1 MEINLCF
8 QSLQVREQWRGKDKT
23 KHKHKGTDEL
33 ILFYKE
39 AACRSG
45 SSYF

>member
-8 QSLQVREQWRGKDKT
+8 QSLQVREQWREKKT
-23 KHKHKGTDEL
+23 KYKHKGTDEL
-33 ILFYKE
+33 ILFHKE
-39 AACRSG
+39 AACCSG